1 MHIGEPEELLKL
13 KLFRIEKL
21 LVDKRPFY
29 RLAVPDWVNT
39 VPVTTQGKVL
49 LVRQFRVGIEG
60 TTLETPGGVVDA
72 GEKDMTMA
80 AVRELEEETG
90 YTSRNVLPLAA
101 LNPNPAI
108 MTNTVHFFLA
118 LNCEPAVPRQHFPDA
133 GELDLHT
140 EAVAIADLDMLI
152 RSGRINHCLSALAI
166 MLAHKYLGDKEKA

>member
-1 MHIGEPEELLKL
+1 M
-13 KLFRIEKL
+13 
-21 LVDKRPFY
+21 
-29 RLAVPDWVNT
+29 PDWVNT

-49 LVRQFRVGIEG
+49 LVRQFRIGIES

-90 YTSRNVLPLAA
+90 HTSRNILPLAS

-118 LNCEPAVPRQHFPDA
+118 LIRMTAVQGKKLVFFEIYEQA
-133 GELDLHT
+133 G
-140 EAVAIADLDMLI
+140 
-152 RSGRINHCLSALAI
+152 GLSACYEVSDTLFFSLPSLTMTI
-166 MLAHKYLGDKEKA
+166 CTMQGFGGHTCETLKEKRETVLFPTASGHDSQV